1 MTFQPRMC
9 PRRDCPSQAGEPFR
23 YRRKGTFQRRCDRR
37 VVARFLC
44 LTCSRGF
51 SEQRFRL
58 DFRLKR
64 PELLA
69 RFFADRISKVTHRQS
84 ARNQGCSR
92 TTEERHFRRLSRHC
106 EDFHAARLEDVARR
120 GGLGRVFLLDEM
132 ETYEHDRLRKPLTA
146 PILVEHTSGFVVDAR
161 VGTLPSRE
169 RDRAQRARGVPQL
182 DRRVS
187 ESRRVV
193 KEAFRTLAEF
203 APKDGRIWVLTDCKP
218 SYTVLLDERF
228 GQRCVHERTS
238 ARRKRDLN
246 NPLWPINHTLARLRD
261 NVSRLVRATW
271 AAAKRARWLQGHIA
285 IWVCYRNYVRG
296 KTNRHQRIPPAV
308 DLGVIDQRLDL
319 RQLLRWRVF
328 PPELAQR

>member
-1 MTFQPRMC
+1 MTFQPRFC
-9 PRRDCPSQAGEPFR
+9 PRPDCPSHSGEPFR
-23 YRRKGTFQRRCDRR
+23 YRRKGSFERRCDRR
-37 VVARFLC
+37 VVPRFLC

-64 PELLA
+64 PELLP

-106 EDFHAARLEDVARR
+106 EAFHAATLEDVARR

-146 PILVEHTSGFVVDAR
+146 PVLVEHGSGFVVDVR
-161 VGTLPSRE
+161 VGSLASRE
-169 RDRAQRARGVPQL
+169 RDRAKTKRGGKDPE
-182 DRRVS
+182 RRVS

-193 KEAFRTLAEF
+193 QEVLGTLEEF
-203 APKDGRIWVLTDCKP
+203 APKDCRIWMLTDCKP
-218 SYTVLLDERF
+218 SYVTLLEERF
-228 GQRCVHERTS
+228 GERCVHERTS
-238 ARRKRDLN
+238 SRRQRDTS
-246 NPLWPINHTLARLRD
+246 NPLWPVNHTLARLRD
-261 NVSRLVRATW
+261 NVSRLVRETW
-271 AAAKRARWLQGHIA
+271 AAAKRARWLAGHIA
-285 IWVCYRNYVRG
+285 IWICYRNYVRG
-296 KTNRHQRIPPAV
+296 RTNRHPRVPPAV
-308 DLGVIDQRLDL
+308 HLGVLDERLSV

-328 PPELAQR
+328 PPEMARR